1 MAKTIGSL
9 FVISALVICLAIPH
23 DSRQFGIITAS
34 APEPWISA
42 QNYLTKLT

>member
-1 MAKTIGSL
+1 MAKTTGSL

-23 DSRQFGIITAS
+23 DRRQLGIITDN